1 MRPVRR
7 GDSPQATDF
16 ADYTAAKPFLVSR
29 LGHFCSYCE
38 RRVATNLAVEH
49 VQPKGLPAYAALAGR
64 WENFL
69 LGCVNCNSTKGDR
82 NVVFVDTLMPDRDNT
97 AVAFDYLADGSVR
110 TSASL
115 TPAQQAISN
124 ALLTLVGLDNPIST
138 YVDEN
143 GKQVALDRVAQR
155 LEVWGIAQE
164 ALRDVV
170 ANPGIDAVK
179 RQVVNA
185 ALGHG
190 FFSIW
195 MIVFAADAD
204 MRRRL
209 IDAFPGTNG
218 SGCFDPIYGL
228 PVQPAPNPDH
238 LADGGKL

>member
-7 GDSPQATDF
+7 GASPQATDF
-16 ADYTAAKPFLVSR
+16 SDYTDAKPFLVSR

-49 VQPKGLPAYAALAGR
+49 IQPKGLPAYAALSGR

-69 LGCVNCNSTKGDR
+69 LGCVNCNSTKGDKD
-82 NVVFVDTLMPDRDNT
+82 VVFIDVLMPDRDNT
-97 AVAFDYLADGSVR
+97 ATAFDYLADGTIK
-110 TSASL
+110 TSALLS
-115 TPAQQAISN
+115 PALQAVAD
-124 ALLTLVGLDNPIST
+124 ALLTLVGLDKPIAV
-138 YVDEN
+138 YIDEN

-170 ANPGIDAVK
+170 ANPGVEAV
-179 RQVVNA
+179 RRLAVSS

-195 MIVFAADAD
+195 MTVFAADAD
-204 MRRRL
+204 MRNRF
-209 IDAFPGTNG
+209 IDAFAGTRQ
-218 SGCFDPIYGL
+218 SGCFVPGSAAISPL
-228 PVQPAPNPDH
+228 APNPDG
-238 LADGGKL
+238 LANGGKL